1 MDRGET
7 VFTPRRPRRSVGP
20 AKDVVA
26 VWAGIIFTVVAL
38 TLVLLAMFMNSTF
51 HRPRLR
57 GGPKPHDRPIVGW
70 ANDSDLPRL

>member
-1 MDRGET
+1 M
-7 VFTPRRPRRSVGP
+7 
-20 AKDVVA
+20 
-26 VWAGIIFTVVAL
+26 WAGIIFTVVAL

-70 ANDSDLPRL
+70 GNDSDLPRL